1 MIPKK
6 IHYCWFGGKPLT
18 EMAEKCIASWKKFA
32 PDFEIIRWDETN
44 FDISAWQYAKEAYEA
59 KKFAFVADVAQLYA
73 LVNYGGI
80 YMDTDVELIK
90 PIDSLLEYEAFSGFE
105 APHSITT
112 GIIGCTSGFP
122 LFVEFLSKYQE
133 QTFFN
138 RDGTFDMTTNVERL
152 TELCLNNGL
161 KLNNQQQIIA
171 GLTLLPQ
178 DYLCPQRQGIID
190 VTENSLCIHWF
201 VGSWHSEQEQ
211 FGDNAYRVYVNK
223 LVKFLPRRLARHF
236 ARFIADVKC
245 HGVLRAFINVDS
257 IKRHWNSFKTKWQKD

>member
-44 FDISAWQYAKEAYEA
+44 FDISAWQYTKEAYEA
-59 KKFAFVADVAQLYA
+59 KKFAFVADVARLYA

-90 PIDSLLEYEAFSGFE
+90 PIDSLLEYEAISGFE
-105 APHSITT
+105 TPSNIPT
-112 GIIGCTSGFP
+112 GLMGCVAGFS
-122 LFVEFLSKYQE
+122 LFGKLLKDYSSERFIMDDGS
-133 QTFFN
+133 FN
-138 RDGTFDMTTNVERL
+138 MTTNVVRI
-152 TELCLNNGL
+152 TEACSQLGL
-161 KLNNQQQIIA
+161 ILNNQKQTIA
-171 GLTLLPQ
+171 GFTLLPQ
-178 DYLCPQRQGIID
+178 DYLCPQRQGIIE

-211 FGDNAYRVYVNK
+211 LGDNAYRVYVNK
-223 LVKFLPRRLARHF
+223 LVKFLPRRLARHL
-236 ARFIADVKC
+236 ARFISDIKY
-245 HGVLRAFINVDS
+245 HGILRAFINVDS
-257 IKRHWNSFKTKWQKD
+257 IKRHWNSFKDRWRNN